1 MCGPRV
7 RVRVDSGIYTSVCVR
22 DHVLCAHVRT
32 RRGQCGPPI
41 FVPNQCMNLL
51 WGTRTRRRR
60 RRRCRRQDKIAT
72 RNSNR
77 LAILHKSKSS
87 LRVRSDST
95 YFVCVCAR
103 ERLLIV
109 KRLTTCPPPPSSPHF
124 AIYESVA
131 RAQPHVVR
139 TPPVRVPD
147 GRFANTQTT
156 CLLAR

>member
-1 MCGPRV
+1 MYECVGRV
-7 RVRVDSGIYTSVCVR
+7 CVCVLTQASTPVCVR

-60 RRRCRRQDKIAT
+60 RRRCRCRRQDKIAT

-77 LAILHKSKSS
+77 SAILHKSKSS

-95 YFVCVCAR
+95 YFVYVCVCAR
-103 ERLLIV
+103 ERPLIV
-109 KRLTTCPPPPSSPHF
+109 KRLTTCPLPHRPPFRHIRIGRTRTTACRTHSTSS
-124 AIYESVA
+124 
-131 RAQPHVVR
+131 RA
-139 TPPVRVPD
+139 
-147 GRFANTQTT
+147 
-156 CLLAR
+156 